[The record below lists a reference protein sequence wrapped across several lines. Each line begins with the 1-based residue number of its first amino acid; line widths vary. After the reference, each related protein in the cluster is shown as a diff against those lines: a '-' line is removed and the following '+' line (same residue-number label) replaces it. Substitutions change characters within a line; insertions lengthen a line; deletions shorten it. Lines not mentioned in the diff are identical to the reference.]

1 MRVAQAP
8 RVTTF
13 VERIARMLSNLLMLA
28 QDDGAV
34 LTMRNG
40 LLLLVIIG
48 ILVGY
53 KIYKNK
59 TMS

>member
-1 MRVAQAP
+1 
-8 RVTTF
+8 
-13 VERIARMLSNLLMLA
+13 MLSNLLMLA